1 MKGWRIASFLFF
13 GERPLLNKFFLL
25 TERSTTVK
33 REVVAGITTFMAMS
47 YVLFVNPSML
57 AQAGMDHGAVF
68 VATCL
73 AAALGCLVMGLLAN
87 LPVALAPGMGLNA
100 FFTYVIVLEQGHSW
114 QTALAAVFFSGC
126 LFLLLS
132 IFRIREWIIKS
143 IPLPLKMGIAAGIGM
158 FLALIALKTAN
169 IIVASPATLVKLGD
183 LHNPQVLV
191 AVAGFFVI
199 FALAHRG
206 WHSAVLISIL
216 LVTVAALLM
225 GDTKFDGV
233 ISVPPS
239 LVPTFMQLDFASA
252 LQLSMLPVILSLLF
266 LDLFDTSGT
275 LVAVTHKAGLMQ
287 KDGSVPDLSK
297 ALIADSSASIAGA
310 LLGTSTTTSYVESTS
325 GVAAG
330 GRTGLMAVVTAGL
343 FLAALW
349 FAPLAAMVPAYATAG
364 ALLYVATLML
374 SSLQHVKWDD
384 VIQAVPVSVVLI
396 MMPLTFSIS
405 DGIGMGFIT
414 YALLCLLTGKL
425 RQTTLSVWV
434 LALVFLSKF
443 IWG

>member
-1 MKGWRIASFLFF
+1 LLDRLFA
-13 GERPLLNKFFLL
+13 LSA
-25 TERSTTVK
+25 RSTSVK
-33 REVVAGITTFMAMS
+33 REAVAGLTTFMAMS
-47 YVLFVNPSML
+47 YVLFVNPAML
-57 AQAGMDHGAVF
+57 AQTGMDQGAVF

-73 AAALGCLVMGLLAN
+73 AAALGCLLMGLLAN

-100 FFTYVIVLEQGHSW
+100 FFTYVIVIEQGHNW
-114 QTALAAVFFSGC
+114 QTALACVFFSGC

-132 IFRIREWIIKS
+132 IFKIREWIINS

-169 IIVASPATLVKLGD
+169 IIVASPATLVTLGN
-183 LHNPQVLV
+183 LHSPQVLL
-191 AVAGFFVI
+191 AVAGFFII

-216 LVTVAALLM
+216 LVTAAAWWL
-225 GDTKFDGV
+225 GDTRFTGV
-233 ISVPPS
+233 VALPPS
-239 LVPTFMQLDFASA
+239 IAPTFMQLDFAAA
-252 LQLSMLPVILSLLF
+252 LSLSMLPVILSLLF

-275 LVAVTHKAGLMQ
+275 LVAVSHKAGLMQ
-287 KDGSVPDLSK
+287 KNGTVPDLNK
-297 ALIADSSASIAGA
+297 AMIADSSATIAGA
-310 LLGTSTTTSYVESTS
+310 LFGTSTTTSYVESTS

-330 GRTGLMAVVTAGL
+330 GRTGLMAVVTGLL

-349 FAPLAAMVPAYATAG
+349 FSPLAAMVPAYATAG

-374 SSLQHVKWDD
+374 SSLKHVEWDD
-384 VIQAVPVSVVLI
+384 MIQAVPVCVVLI

-405 DGIGMGFIT
+405 DGIGMGFIS
-414 YALLCLLTGKL
+414 YAVLCLVTGKL
-425 RQTTLSVWV
+425 QQTTLSVWV
-434 LALVFLSKF
+434 LALIFLAKF

>member
-1 MKGWRIASFLFF
+1 MLDRLFALSAR
-13 GERPLLNKFFLL
+13 G
-25 TERSTTVK
+25 TSVK
-33 REVVAGITTFMAMS
+33 REAVAGLTTFMAMS
-47 YVLFVNPSML
+47 YVLFVNPAML
-57 AQAGMDHGAVF
+57 AQTGMDQGAVF

-73 AAALGCLVMGLLAN
+73 AAALGCLLMGLLAN

-100 FFTYVIVLEQGHSW
+100 FFTYVIVVEQGHSW
-114 QTALAAVFFSGC
+114 QTALACVFFSGC

-132 IFRIREWIIKS
+132 IFKIREWIINS

-169 IIVASPATLVKLGD
+169 IIVASPVTLVTLGD
-183 LHNPQVLV
+183 LHSPQVLL

-216 LVTVAALLM
+216 LVTALAWWL
-225 GDTKFDGV
+225 GDTRFNGV
-233 ISVPPS
+233 VALPPS
-239 LVPTFMQLDFASA
+239 IAPTFMQLDFAAA
-252 LQLSMLPVILSLLF
+252 LSLSMLPVILSLLF

-275 LVAVTHKAGLMQ
+275 LVAVSHKAGLMQ
-287 KDGSVPDLSK
+287 KNGTVPDLDK
-297 ALIADSSASIAGA
+297 ALIADSSATIFGA
-310 LLGTSTTTSYVESTS
+310 LFGTSTTTSYVESSS

-330 GRTGLMAVVTAGL
+330 GRTGLMAVVTGLL

-349 FAPLAAMVPAYATAG
+349 FSPLAAMVPSYATAG

-374 SSLQHVKWDD
+374 SSLKHVEWDD
-384 VIQAVPVSVVLI
+384 VIHAVPVCVVLI

-405 DGIGMGFIT
+405 DGIGMGFIS
-414 YALLCLLTGKL
+414 YAVLCLVTGKL
-425 RQTTLSVWV
+425 QQTTLSVWL
-434 LALVFLSKF
+434 LALIFLAKF

>member
-1 MKGWRIASFLFF
+1 MLDNFF
-13 GERPLLNKFFLL
+13 ALSERG
-25 TERSTTVK
+25 SSIK
-33 REVVAGITTFMAMS
+33 REAVAGLTTFMAMS

-57 AQAGMDHGAVF
+57 AQAGMDQGAVF

-73 AAALGCLVMGLLAN
+73 AAAIGCLLMGLIAN

-132 IFRIREWIIKS
+132 IFKIREWIINS
-143 IPLPLKMGIAAGIGM
+143 IPFALKMGIAAGIGM

-169 IIVASPATLVKLGD
+169 IIVASPATLVTLGD
-183 LHNPQVLV
+183 LHTPQVVLALV
-191 AVAGFFVI
+191 GFFII

-206 WHSAVLISIL
+206 WHASVLISIL
-216 LVTVAALLM
+216 VVTFAGWLLGDSNFTGIVAM
-225 GDTKFDGV
+225 
-233 ISVPPS
+233 PPS
-239 LVPTFMQLDFASA
+239 LTPTFMQLDFASA
-252 LQLSMLPVILSLLF
+252 LSLSMLPVILSLLF

-287 KDGSVPDLSK
+287 QDGTVPKLSK
-297 ALIADSSASIAGA
+297 ALVADSTATIAGA
-310 LLGTSTTTSYVESTS
+310 VLGTSTTTSYVESTS

-330 GRTGLMAVVTAGL
+330 GRTGLMAVVTGLL

-349 FAPLAAMVPAYATAG
+349 FSPLAAMVPSYATAG

-374 SSLQHVKWDD
+374 SSLQHVEWDD

-405 DGIGMGFIT
+405 DGIGMGFIS
-414 YALLCLLTGKL
+414 YSLLCLLTGKL
-425 RQTTLSVWV
+425 SRTTVSVW
-434 LALVFLSKF
+434 LLTAVFIAKF

>member
-1 MKGWRIASFLFF
+1 M
-13 GERPLLNKFFLL
+13 LNKFFLL
-25 TERSTTVK
+25 TERRTTVK

-114 QTALAAVFFSGC
+114 KTALAAVFFSGC

-132 IFRIREWIIKS
+132 IFKIREWIINS

-183 LHNPQVLV
+183 LHSPQVLV

-199 FALAHRG
+199 FALAHWG

-225 GDTKFDGV
+225 GDTKYSGV
-233 ISVPPS
+233 ISMPPS
-239 LVPTFMQLDFASA
+239 LLPTFMQLDFASA

-275 LVAVTHKAGLMQ
+275 ASCCYSQ
-287 KDGSVPDLSK
+287 SRPD
-297 ALIADSSASIAGA
+297 AERRSS
-310 LLGTSTTTSYVESTS
+310 
-325 GVAAG
+325 
-330 GRTGLMAVVTAGL
+330 
-343 FLAALW
+343 
-349 FAPLAAMVPAYATAG
+349 P
-364 ALLYVATLML
+364 
-374 SSLQHVKWDD
+374 
-384 VIQAVPVSVVLI
+384 
-396 MMPLTFSIS
+396 
-405 DGIGMGFIT
+405 
-414 YALLCLLTGKL
+414 
-425 RQTTLSVWV
+425 
-434 LALVFLSKF
+434 
-443 IWG
+443 

>member
-1 MKGWRIASFLFF
+1 M
-13 GERPLLNKFFLL
+13 LNKLFLL
-25 TERSTTVK
+25 TERHTTVK
-33 REVVAGITTFMAMS
+33 REVLAGITTFMAMS

-57 AQAGMDHGAVF
+57 AQTGMDHGAVF

-132 IFRIREWIIKS
+132 IFKIREWIINS

-169 IIVASPATLVKLGD
+169 IIVASPATLVTLGD
-183 LHNPQVLV
+183 LHSPQVLL
-191 AVAGFFVI
+191 ALAGFFII

-216 LVTVAALLM
+216 LVTAAAWWL
-225 GDTKFDGV
+225 GDTQFNGV
-233 ISVPPS
+233 VALPPS
-239 LVPTFMQLDFASA
+239 IAPTFMQLDFTAA
-252 LQLSMLPVILSLLF
+252 LSLSMLPVILSLLF

-275 LVAVTHKAGLMQ
+275 LVAVSHKAGLMQ
-287 KDGSVPDLSK
+287 KNGTVPDLNK
-297 ALIADSSASIAGA
+297 ALIADSSATIFGA
-310 LLGTSTTTSYVESTS
+310 LFGTSTTTSYVESSS

-330 GRTGLMAVVTAGL
+330 GRTGLMAVVTGLL

-349 FAPLAAMVPAYATAG
+349 FSPLAAMVPSYATAG

-374 SSLQHVKWDD
+374 SSLKHVEWDD
-384 VIQAVPVSVVLI
+384 VIHAVPVCVVLI

-405 DGIGMGFIT
+405 DGIGMGFIS
-414 YALLCLLTGKL
+414 YAVLCLVTGKL
-425 RQTTLSVWV
+425 QQTTLSVWL
-434 LALVFLSKF
+434 LALIFLAKF

>member
-1 MKGWRIASFLFF
+1 M
-13 GERPLLNKFFLL
+13 LLNNIFAL
-25 TERSTTVK
+25 RARNTTAG
-33 REVVAGITTFMAMS
+33 REAMAGLTTFMAMS
-47 YVLFVNPSML
+47 YVLFVNPAML
-57 AQAGMDHGAVF
+57 AQTGMDQGAVF

-73 AAALGCLVMGLLAN
+73 AAALGCLLMGFLAN

-114 QTALAAVFFSGC
+114 QTALACVFFSGC

-132 IFRIREWIIKS
+132 IFKIREWIINS

-169 IIVASPATLVKLGD
+169 IIVASPATLVTLGD
-183 LHNPQVLV
+183 LHSPQVVL
-191 AVAGFFVI
+191 ALMGFFII

-206 WHSAVLISIL
+206 WHAAVLVSML
-216 LVTVAALLM
+216 LVTAAGWYLGDVQFSGLVAMPPAL
-225 GDTKFDGV
+225 
-233 ISVPPS
+233 S
-239 LVPTFMQLDFASA
+239 PTFMQLDFAAA

-275 LVAVTHKAGLMQ
+275 LVAVSHKAGLMQ
-287 KDGSVPDLSK
+287 QDGKLPALNK
-297 ALIADSSASIAGA
+297 ALIADSSATIAGA
-310 LLGTSTTTSYVESTS
+310 MLGTSTTTSYVESTS

-330 GRTGLMAVVTAGL
+330 GRTGLMAVVTGLL
-343 FLAALW
+343 FLVALW
-349 FAPLAAMVPAYATAG
+349 FSPLAAMVPAYATAG

-374 SSLQHVKWDD
+374 SSLQHVQWDD
-384 VIQAVPVSVVLI
+384 VIHSVPVSVVLI

-405 DGIGMGFIT
+405 DGIGMGFIS
-414 YALLCLLTGKL
+414 YAVLCLVTGKL
-425 RQTTLSVWV
+425 HRTTLSVWV
-434 LALVFLSKF
+434 LTLVFLAKF

>member
-1 MKGWRIASFLFF
+1 MLDKW
-13 GERPLLNKFFLL
+13 FLL
-25 TERSTTVK
+25 SARGSSVK
-33 REVVAGITTFMAMS
+33 REMMAGLTTFMAMS
-47 YVLFVNPSML
+47 YVLFVNPAML
-57 AQAGMDHGAVF
+57 AQTGMDQGAVF

-73 AAALGCLVMGLLAN
+73 AAALGCLLMGLLAN

-114 QTALAAVFFSGC
+114 QTALACVFFSGC

-132 IFRIREWIIKS
+132 IFKIREWIINS

-169 IIVASPATLVKLGD
+169 IIVASPATLVTLGD
-183 LHNPQVLV
+183 LHNPQVVL
-191 AVAGFFVI
+191 ALFGFFVI
-199 FALAHRG
+199 FALVHRG
-206 WHSAVLISIL
+206 WHAAVLISIG
-216 LVTVAALLM
+216 LVTLGAWYL
-225 GDTKFDGV
+225 GDTRFSG
-233 ISVPPS
+233 IIATPPS
-239 LVPTFMQLDFASA
+239 LAPTFMQLDFAAA

-275 LVAVTHKAGLMQ
+275 LVAVSHKAGLMQ
-287 KDGSVPDLSK
+287 QDGKVPDLNK
-297 ALIADSSASIAGA
+297 ALIADSSATITGA
-310 LLGTSTTTSYVESTS
+310 MLGTSTTTSYVESTS

-330 GRTGLMAVVTAGL
+330 GRTGLMAVVTGLL

-349 FAPLAAMVPAYATAG
+349 FSPLAAMVPTYATAG

-374 SSLQHVKWDD
+374 GSLQHVEWDE
-384 VIQAVPVSVVLI
+384 VIQAVPVSVVLV

-405 DGIGMGFIT
+405 DGIGMGFIS
-414 YALLCLLTGKL
+414 YAVLCLVTGNL
-425 RQTTLSVWV
+425 HRTTLSVW
-434 LALVFLSKF
+434 LLTLVFLAKF

>member
-1 MKGWRIASFLFF
+1 MR
-13 GERPLLNKFFLL
+13 NKFFALSA
-25 TERSTTVK
+25 RGTTVS
-33 REVVAGITTFMAMS
+33 REIVAGVTTFVAMS
-47 YVLFVNPSML
+47 YVMFVNPSML
-57 AQAGMDHGAVF
+57 ADAGMEPGAVF

-73 AAALGCLVMGLLAN
+73 AAALGCFLMGLLAN

-100 FFTYVIVLEQGHSW
+100 FFTYVIVLEQGYSW

-132 IFRIREWIIKS
+132 IFKIREWIINS

-183 LHNPQVLV
+183 LHNPQVILAMV
-191 AVAGFFVI
+191 GFFVI

-206 WHSAVLISIL
+206 WHSAVLVSIL
-216 LVTVAALLM
+216 LVTAAAWMLGDVAYQGL
-225 GDTKFDGV
+225 

-239 LVPTFMQLDFASA
+239 LTPTFMQLDFAA
-252 LQLSMLPVILSLLF
+252 AFQLSMLPVILSLLF

-287 KDGSVPDLSK
+287 SNGTVPALNK

-330 GRTGLMAVVTAGL
+330 GRTGLMAVVTGCL

-349 FAPLAAMVPAYATAG
+349 FSPLAAMVPSYATAG

-374 SSLQHVKWDD
+374 KSLQHVEWDD
-384 VIQAVPVSVVLI
+384 VVQAVPVSVVLI

-414 YALLCLLTGKL
+414 YAVLCLLTGKL
-425 RQTTLSVWV
+425 RYTTLSVWL
-434 LALVFLSKF
+434 LAVVFLGKF
-443 IWG
+443 IWS

>member
-1 MKGWRIASFLFF
+1 M
-13 GERPLLNKFFLL
+13 LLNNIFAL
-25 TERSTTVK
+25 RARNTTAG
-33 REVVAGITTFMAMS
+33 REAMAGLTTFMAMS
-47 YVLFVNPSML
+47 YVLFVNPAML
-57 AQAGMDHGAVF
+57 AQTGMDQGAVF

-73 AAALGCLVMGLLAN
+73 AAALGCLLMGFLAN

-114 QTALAAVFFSGC
+114 QTALACVFFSGC

-132 IFRIREWIIKS
+132 LFKVREWIINS

-169 IIVASPATLVKLGD
+169 IIVASPATLVTLGD
-183 LHNPQVLV
+183 LHSPQVLL
-191 AVAGFFVI
+191 ALLGFFII

-206 WHSAVLISIL
+206 WHAAVLISIL
-216 LVTVAALLM
+216 LVTLSGWYL
-225 GDTKFDGV
+225 GDTAFNGV
-233 ISVPPS
+233 VAMPPS
-239 LVPTFMQLDFASA
+239 LMPTFMQLDFAAA

-275 LVAVTHKAGLMQ
+275 LVAVSHKAGLMRP
-287 KDGSVPDLSK
+287 DGSVPNLSK
-297 ALIADSSASIAGA
+297 ALIADSSATIAGA
-310 LLGTSTTTSYVESTS
+310 VLGTSTTTSYVESTS

-330 GRTGLMAVVTAGL
+330 GRTGLMAVVSGLL

-349 FAPLAAMVPAYATAG
+349 FSPLAAMVPVYATAG

-374 SSLQHVKWDD
+374 SSLQHVQWDD

-405 DGIGMGFIT
+405 DGIGMGFIS
-414 YALLCLLTGKL
+414 YAVLCLVTGKL
-425 RQTTLSVWV
+425 HRTTISVWL
-434 LALVFLSKF
+434 LALVFLAKF

>member
-1 MKGWRIASFLFF
+1 MLQRLFALQAR
-13 GERPLLNKFFLL
+13 G
-25 TERSTTVK
+25 TTVK
-33 REVVAGITTFMAMS
+33 REVVAGATTFMAMS
-47 YVLFVNPSML
+47 YVLFVNPAML
-57 AQAGMDHGAVF
+57 AQTGMDQGAVF

-73 AAALGCLVMGLLAN
+73 AAALGCLLMGLLAN

-114 QTALAAVFFSGC
+114 QTALACVFFSGC

-132 IFRIREWIIKS
+132 LFKVREWIINS

-169 IIVASPATLVKLGD
+169 IIVASPATLVTLGD
-183 LHNPQVLV
+183 LHSPQVLL
-191 AVAGFFVI
+191 ALLGFFII

-206 WHSAVLISIL
+206 WHAAVLISIL
-216 LVTVAALLM
+216 LVTLSGWYL
-225 GDTKFDGV
+225 GDTAFNGV
-233 ISVPPS
+233 VAMPPS
-239 LVPTFMQLDFASA
+239 LMPTFMQLDFAAA

-275 LVAVTHKAGLMQ
+275 LVAVSHKAGLMRP
-287 KDGSVPDLSK
+287 DGSVPNLSK
-297 ALIADSSASIAGA
+297 ALIADSSATIAGA
-310 LLGTSTTTSYVESTS
+310 VLGTSTTTSYVESTS

-330 GRTGLMAVVTAGL
+330 GRTGLMAVVSGLL

-349 FAPLAAMVPAYATAG
+349 FSPLAAMVPVYATAG

-374 SSLQHVKWDD
+374 SSLQHVQWDD
-384 VIQAVPVSVVLI
+384 VLEAVPVSVVLI

-405 DGIGMGFIT
+405 DGIGMGFIS
-414 YALLCLLTGKL
+414 YAVLCLVTGKL
-425 RQTTLSVWV
+425 HRTTISVWL
-434 LALVFLSKF
+434 LALVFLAKF

>member
-1 MKGWRIASFLFF
+1 MLDRLFALS
-13 GERPLLNKFFLL
+13 G
-25 TERSTTVK
+25 RSTSVK
-33 REVVAGITTFMAMS
+33 REAVAGLTTFMAMS
-47 YVLFVNPSML
+47 YVLFVNPAML
-57 AQAGMDHGAVF
+57 TQTGMDQGAVF

-73 AAALGCLVMGLLAN
+73 AAALGCLLMGLLAN

-100 FFTYVIVLEQGHSW
+100 FFTYVIVIEQGHSW
-114 QTALAAVFFSGC
+114 QTALACVFFSGC

-132 IFRIREWIIKS
+132 IFKIREWIINS

-169 IIVASPATLVKLGD
+169 IIVASPATLVTLGN
-183 LHNPQVLV
+183 LHSPQVLL
-191 AVAGFFVI
+191 AVAGFFII

-216 LVTVAALLM
+216 LVTAAAWWL
-225 GDTKFDGV
+225 GDTRFTGV
-233 ISVPPS
+233 VALPPS
-239 LVPTFMQLDFASA
+239 LAPTFMQLDFAAA
-252 LQLSMLPVILSLLF
+252 LSLSMLPVILSLLF

-275 LVAVTHKAGLMQ
+275 LVAVSHKAGLMQ
-287 KDGSVPDLSK
+287 KNGTVPDLSK
-297 ALIADSSASIAGA
+297 AMIADSSATIAGA
-310 LLGTSTTTSYVESTS
+310 LFGTSTTTSYVESTS

-330 GRTGLMAVVTAGL
+330 GRTGLMAVVTGLL

-349 FAPLAAMVPAYATAG
+349 FSPLAAMVPAYATAG

-374 SSLQHVKWDD
+374 GSLKHVEWDD
-384 VIQAVPVSVVLI
+384 MIQAVPVCVVLI

-405 DGIGMGFIT
+405 DGIGMGFIS
-414 YALLCLLTGKL
+414 YAVLCLVTGKL
-425 RQTTLSVWV
+425 QQTTLSVWV
-434 LALVFLSKF
+434 LALIFLAKF

>member
-1 MKGWRIASFLFF
+1 LLDRLFA
-13 GERPLLNKFFLL
+13 LNARG
-25 TERSTTVK
+25 TSVK
-33 REVVAGITTFMAMS
+33 REAIAGLTTFMAMS
-47 YVLFVNPSML
+47 YVLFVNPAML
-57 AQAGMDHGAVF
+57 AQTGMDHGAVF

-73 AAALGCLVMGLLAN
+73 AAALGCLLMGLLAN

-100 FFTYVIVLEQGHSW
+100 FFTYVIVIEQGHSW
-114 QTALAAVFFSGC
+114 QTALACVFFSGC

-132 IFRIREWIIKS
+132 IFKIREWIINS

-169 IIVASPATLVKLGD
+169 IIVASPATLVTLGD
-183 LHNPQVLV
+183 LHSPQVLL
-191 AVAGFFVI
+191 AVAGFFII

-216 LVTVAALLM
+216 LITAVAWWL
-225 GDTKFDGV
+225 GDTQFTGV
-233 ISVPPS
+233 VALPPS
-239 LVPTFMQLDFASA
+239 IAPTFMQLDFAAA
-252 LQLSMLPVILSLLF
+252 LSLSMLPVILSLLF

-275 LVAVTHKAGLMQ
+275 LVAVSHKAGLMQ
-287 KDGSVPDLSK
+287 KNGTVPDLNK
-297 ALIADSSASIAGA
+297 ALIADSSATIAGA
-310 LLGTSTTTSYVESTS
+310 LFGTSTTTSYVESTS

-330 GRTGLMAVVTAGL
+330 GRTGLMAVITGLL

-349 FAPLAAMVPAYATAG
+349 FSPLAAMVPSYATAG

-374 SSLQHVKWDD
+374 SSLKHVEWDD
-384 VIQAVPVSVVLI
+384 VIHAVPVCVVLI

-405 DGIGMGFIT
+405 DGIGMGFIS
-414 YALLCLLTGKL
+414 YAVLCLVTGKL
-425 RQTTLSVWV
+425 HQTTLSVWL
-434 LALVFLSKF
+434 LALIFLAKF

>member
-1 MKGWRIASFLFF
+1 MLDTLFALRAR
-13 GERPLLNKFFLL
+13 G
-25 TERSTTVK
+25 TTVW
-33 REVVAGITTFMAMS
+33 REVVAGFTTFMAMS
-47 YVLFVNPSML
+47 YVLFVNPAML

-73 AAALGCLVMGLLAN
+73 AAALGCLLMGLLAN

-114 QTALAAVFFSGC
+114 QTALACVFFSGC

-132 IFRIREWIIKS
+132 IFKIREWIINS

-169 IIVASPATLVKLGD
+169 IIVASPATLVTLGD
-183 LHNPQVLV
+183 LHSPQVLL
-191 AVAGFFVI
+191 ALAGFFII

-206 WHSAVLISIL
+206 WHAAVLISIL
-216 LVTVAALLM
+216 SVTAAAWWL
-225 GDTKFDGV
+225 GDTQFNAV
-233 ISVPPS
+233 VSMPPAVS
-239 LVPTFMQLDFASA
+239 ATFMQLDFAAA
-252 LQLSMLPVILSLLF
+252 LSLSMLPVILSLLF

-287 KDGSVPDLSK
+287 KNGTVPDLSK
-297 ALIADSSASIAGA
+297 ALIADSSATIAGA
-310 LLGTSTTTSYVESTS
+310 MLGTSTTTSYVESSS

-330 GRTGLMAVVTAGL
+330 GRTGLMAVVTGLL
-343 FLAALW
+343 FLLALW
-349 FAPLAAMVPAYATAG
+349 FSPLAAMVPSYATAG

-374 SSLQHVKWDD
+374 SSLKHVEWDD
-384 VIQAVPVSVVLI
+384 VIQAVPVCVVLI
-396 MMPLTFSIS
+396 MMPLTFSIA
-405 DGIGMGFIT
+405 DGIGMGFIS
-414 YALLCLLTGKL
+414 YAVLCLLTGKL
-425 RQTTLSVWV
+425 QHTTISVW
-434 LALVFLSKF
+434 LLTLVFLAKF

>member
-1 MKGWRIASFLFF
+1 M
-13 GERPLLNKFFLL
+13 LNKFFALSA
-25 TERSTTVK
+25 RGTTVS
-33 REVVAGITTFMAMS
+33 REIVAGVTTFVAMS
-47 YVLFVNPSML
+47 YVMFVNPSML
-57 AQAGMDHGAVF
+57 ADAGMEPGAVF

-73 AAALGCLVMGLLAN
+73 AAALGCFLMGLFAN

-100 FFTYVIVLEQGHSW
+100 FFTYVIVLEQGYSW

-132 IFRIREWIIKS
+132 IFKIREWIINS

-183 LHNPQVLV
+183 LHNPQVILAMV
-191 AVAGFFVI
+191 GFFVI

-206 WHSAVLISIL
+206 WHSAVLVSIL
-216 LVTVAALLM
+216 LVTAAAWML
-225 GDTKFDGV
+225 GDVTYQGL

-239 LVPTFMQLDFASA
+239 LTPTFMQLDFAA
-252 LQLSMLPVILSLLF
+252 AFQLSMLPVILSLLF

-287 KDGSVPDLSK
+287 SNGTVPALNK

-330 GRTGLMAVVTAGL
+330 GRTGLMAVVTGCL

-349 FAPLAAMVPAYATAG
+349 FSPLAAMVPSYATAG

-374 SSLQHVKWDD
+374 KSLQHVEWDD
-384 VIQAVPVSVVLI
+384 VVQAVPVSVVLI

-414 YALLCLLTGKL
+414 YAVLCLLTGKL
-425 RQTTLSVWV
+425 RHTTLSVWL
-434 LALVFLSKF
+434 LAVVFLGKF
-443 IWG
+443 IWS

>member
-1 MKGWRIASFLFF
+1 MLDRLFALS
-13 GERPLLNKFFLL
+13 G
-25 TERSTTVK
+25 RSTSVK
-33 REVVAGITTFMAMS
+33 REAVAGLTTFMAMS
-47 YVLFVNPSML
+47 YVLFVNPAML
-57 AQAGMDHGAVF
+57 AQTGMDQGAVF

-73 AAALGCLVMGLLAN
+73 AAALGCLLMGLLAN

-100 FFTYVIVLEQGHSW
+100 FFTYVIVIEQGHSW
-114 QTALAAVFFSGC
+114 QTALACVFFSGC

-132 IFRIREWIIKS
+132 IFKIREWIINS

-169 IIVASPATLVKLGD
+169 IIVASPATLVTLGN
-183 LHNPQVLV
+183 LHSPQVLL
-191 AVAGFFVI
+191 AVAGFFII

-216 LVTVAALLM
+216 LVTAAAWWL
-225 GDTKFDGV
+225 GDTRFTGV
-233 ISVPPS
+233 VALPPS
-239 LVPTFMQLDFASA
+239 LAPTFMQLDFAAA
-252 LQLSMLPVILSLLF
+252 LSLSMLPVILSLLF

-275 LVAVTHKAGLMQ
+275 LVAVSHKAGLMQ
-287 KDGSVPDLSK
+287 KNGTVPDLSK
-297 ALIADSSASIAGA
+297 AMIADSSATIAGA
-310 LLGTSTTTSYVESTS
+310 LFGTSTTTSYVESTS

-330 GRTGLMAVVTAGL
+330 GRTGLMAVVTGLL

-349 FAPLAAMVPAYATAG
+349 FSPLAAMVPAYATAG

-374 SSLQHVKWDD
+374 GSLKHVEWDD
-384 VIQAVPVSVVLI
+384 MIQAVPVCVVLI

-405 DGIGMGFIT
+405 DGIGMGFIS
-414 YALLCLLTGKL
+414 YAVLCLVTGKL
-425 RQTTLSVWV
+425 QQTTLSVWV
-434 LALVFLSKF
+434 LALIFLAKF

>member
-1 MKGWRIASFLFF
+1 MLDKWFLISAR
-13 GERPLLNKFFLL
+13 G
-25 TERSTTVK
+25 SSVK
-33 REVVAGITTFMAMS
+33 REMVAGLTTFMAMS
-47 YVLFVNPSML
+47 YVLFVNPAML
-57 AQAGMDHGAVF
+57 AQTGMDQGAVF

-73 AAALGCLVMGLLAN
+73 AAALGCLLMGLLAN

-114 QTALAAVFFSGC
+114 QTALACVFFSGC

-132 IFRIREWIIKS
+132 IFKIREWIINS

-169 IIVASPATLVKLGD
+169 IIVASPATLVTLGD
-183 LHNPQVLV
+183 LHNPQVVLTLC
-191 AVAGFFVI
+191 GFFII

-206 WHSAVLISIL
+206 WHAAVLISIV
-216 LVTVAALLM
+216 LVTLGGWYL
-225 GDTKFDGV
+225 GDTHFSG
-233 ISVPPS
+233 IIAMPPS
-239 LVPTFMQLDFASA
+239 LAPTFMQLDFSAA

-275 LVAVTHKAGLMQ
+275 LVAVSHKAGLMQ
-287 KDGSVPDLSK
+287 QDGKVPALNK
-297 ALIADSSASIAGA
+297 ALIADSSATIAGA
-310 LLGTSTTTSYVESTS
+310 MFGTSTTTSYVESTS

-330 GRTGLMAVVTAGL
+330 GRTGLMAVVTGLL
-343 FLAALW
+343 FLTALW
-349 FAPLAAMVPAYATAG
+349 FSPLAAMVPAYATAG

-374 SSLQHVKWDD
+374 SSLQHVKWDE
-384 VIQAVPVSVVLI
+384 VIQAVPVSVVLV

-405 DGIGMGFIT
+405 DGIGMGFIS
-414 YALLCLLTGKL
+414 YAVLCLVTGNL
-425 RQTTLSVWV
+425 HRTTLSVW
-434 LALVFLSKF
+434 LLTLVFLAKF